1 MKKELIPM
9 RPDGFA
15 ASGLTQDEQS
25 ALTWLI
31 ISGCQRKDAVLTFV
45 RPDMIESKAKA
56 AVEDYIRQ
64 FFARREVRDY
74 MEAYQKTIEDFLNPS
89 GQVKP
94 FEPDKPLEERKAL
107 SKQKL
112 VEFSMSLIDNIEKA
126 KDPEAVLKMADKI
139 GLLDA
144 NENAPEEP
152 RRYLPVRCQSEC
164 RYRLFVEEN
173 CEDECEYC
181 KYKADCESRGIHYE
195 PTEQLNI
202 PIANPEDN
210 S

>member
-1 MKKELIPM
+1 M
-9 RPDGFA
+9 RPEGFA
-15 ASGLTQDEQS
+15 ASGLTQDEQN

-64 FFARREVRDY
+64 FFARRDVRDY
-74 MEAYQKTIEDFLNPS
+74 MEAYQKTMEDFLNPS

-144 NENAPEEP
+144 DEDAPEAP
-152 RRYLPVRCQSEC
+152 RRYLPERCGTC
-164 RYRLFVEEN
+164 AYRQFCEEN
-173 CEDECEYC
+173 TVDMCPHCKYLQHCEENGIHFDKQDMLDISIKIEDEE
-181 KYKADCESRGIHYE
+181 
-195 PTEQLNI
+195 
-202 PIANPEDN
+202 
-210 S
+210 